1 MNKMDI
7 GSRLKQLRKSK
18 GLTAAQLADKVNI
31 TREHLSS
38 VENNIKTISLSTLQK
53 ICDTLDISM
62 TDFFAEED
70 ELGPE
75 FRELLNNAKHLS
87 PEQLKKLNDFLKS
100 LITDDINE
108 KRQ

>member
-1 MNKMDI
+1 MDI

-18 GLTAAQLADKVNI
+18 GFTAAQLADKVNI

-53 ICDTLDISM
+53 ICDALDISLIE
-62 TDFFAEED
+62 FFADED

-75 FRELLNNAKHLS
+75 FHELLYNAKHLS
-87 PEQLKKLNDFLKS
+87 LEQLKRLNEFLKS
-100 LITDDINE
+100 LRTDDINE